1 MPAGYFLKAALAGA
15 LALAA
20 AAPAAAVTLTISC
33 GSSGAELEQCVKHAN
48 DWARRTGNTV
58 KTFSPPN
65 NATEALSLYRQL
77 FAAKASDVDILMI
90 DTVWPGIIKDHL
102 IDLSP
107 YTKGAEANHF
117 PAVLANFRVGGKLV
131 GLPFYVDAGLLYY
144 RADLLKKYKRP
155 VPDTWEELAETAKL
169 VQTGERAAGDTDFNG
184 YVFQAKAFEGLTCN
198 AAEWVA
204 SYGGSIIDADGTIS
218 VNNPRT
224 AKALNV
230 AATWVGTISPV
241 GVLNYAEEDSRGV
254 FQNGKALFMRNWPY
268 AYALAEKPDSPI
280 RGKIGVAVLP
290 KGGADGRHAAA
301 LGGWALGVTRYSAHP
316 AEAADLVLY
325 MTSAVVQKSRAIE
338 GAFNPTLPGLYDDA
352 DINKANPFMAGL
364 KDVFVSAVARPSTV
378 SGLKYP
384 AVSQAFQNAAH
395 AVLSKE
401 QTGEEAARRL
411 EAKLT
416 LVRRFK
422 W

>member
-1 MPAGYFLKAALAGA
+1 
-15 LALAA
+15 
-20 AAPAAAVTLTISC
+20 
-33 GSSGAELEQCVKHAN
+33 
-48 DWARRTGNTV
+48 
-58 KTFSPPN
+58 
-65 NATEALSLYRQL
+65 
-77 FAAKASDVDILMI
+77 
-90 DTVWPGIIKDHL
+90 
-102 IDLSP
+102 
-107 YTKGAEANHF
+107 
-117 PAVLANFRVGGKLV
+117 
-131 GLPFYVDAGLLYY
+131 
-144 RADLLKKYKRP
+144 
-155 VPDTWEELAETAKL
+155 
-169 VQTGERAAGDTDFNG
+169 
-184 YVFQAKAFEGLTCN
+184 
-198 AAEWVA
+198 
-204 SYGGSIIDADGTIS
+204 
-218 VNNPRT
+218 
-224 AKALNV
+224 V
-230 AATWVGTISPV
+230 AATWVGSIAPI

-268 AYALAEKPDSPI
+268 AYALAEKADSPI

-301 LGGWALGVTRYSAHP
+301 LGGWALGVTKYSAHP

-325 MTSAVVQKSRAIE
+325 MTSAAVQKSRAIE
-338 GAFNPTLPGLYDDA
+338 GAFNPTRPGLYDDA

-395 AVLSKE
+395 AVLARE